1 MLRQTLHTL
10 ADRTTAAAR
19 KLHRDHSGAS
29 AVEFALIAPL
39 LFVMLFG
46 IIQFGLALNNYVE
59 LTDAVRNGG
68 RNFAISRAAASTSPY
83 TTTSAAIS
91 GAAANL
97 TAANIHLTITVDG
110 TACTTDSGCQTALNA
125 AAGKTA
131 VVTATYPCNL
141 TVMGI
146 NLAPSCTLSATTS
159 DLIE

>member
-1 MLRQTLHTL
+1 MSRQTLQSP
-10 ADRTTAAAR
+10 TTRAAAFVR
-19 KLHRDHSGAS
+19 KLRGDHSGAS

-68 RNFAISRAAASTSPY
+68 RNFAISRASASATPFTS
-83 TTTSAAIS
+83 TRTAITSS
-91 GAAANL
+91 AANL
-97 TAANIHLTITVDG
+97 TAASVTVTATVNG
-110 TACTTDSGCQTALNA
+110 TACTTDGGCTTLLNA
-125 AAGKTA
+125 AAGQAA

-141 TVMGI
+141 TVMGV
-146 NLAPSCTLSATTS
+146 NLAPSCTLTATTS